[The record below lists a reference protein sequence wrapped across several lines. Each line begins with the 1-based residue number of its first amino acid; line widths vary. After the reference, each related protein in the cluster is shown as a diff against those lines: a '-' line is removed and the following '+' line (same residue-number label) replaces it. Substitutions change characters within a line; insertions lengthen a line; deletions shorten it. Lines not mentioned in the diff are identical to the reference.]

1 MKHEISTAVLHR
13 PAGTSKWTN
22 FRKNVIKSK
31 YLLLLLLPG
40 TAYLIIFQYIPMYG
54 VIIAFKDFSP
64 GLGIWGSEWVGFR
77 WFTEFFQSVYAF
89 RLLRNT
95 VLISLYSLIWGF
107 PIPVIFALLL
117 NELRNGFFKRAVQT
131 VSYFPH
137 FISSVIIAGLIVNF
151 LSPTDGLFGQL
162 FKWITGEPT
171 SLLTDPAW
179 FRTIYIGSGIWQGFG
194 WSSIIY
200 LAALSAIDP
209 QLYDA
214 AKIDGAGR
222 WKQMMHITL
231 PGIMPTIVIL
241 LILNMGSLL
250 SVGAE
255 KIILLYS
262 PAIYE
267 TSDVISTY
275 AYRRGLLGA
284 DYSFGAAVGLFN
296 SIANFLLLII
306 VNSISKKVNQT
317 SLW

>member
-1 MKHEISTAVLHR
+1 MIHEN
-13 PAGTSKWTN
+13 GTSALQRTAAANKWTYL
-22 FRKNVIKSK
+22 RKNVVKSK

-64 GLGIWGSEWVGFR
+64 GFGIMGSEWVGFR
-77 WFTEFFQSVYAF
+77 WFGEFFHSVYAY

-95 VLISLYSLIWGF
+95 ILISLYSLLWGF
-107 PIPVIFALLL
+107 PIPIIFALLL
-117 NELRNGFFKRAVQT
+117 NEIRNGFFKRAVQT

-137 FISSVIIAGLIVNF
+137 FISTVIIAGLIVNF
-151 LSPTDGLFGQL
+151 LSPTDGLFGLL
-162 FKWITGEPT
+162 FKSITGEST
-171 SLLTDPAW
+171 SLLTEPAW
-179 FRTIYIGSGIWQGFG
+179 FRTIYIASGIWQGFG

-209 QLYDA
+209 QLFDA

-222 WKQMMHITL
+222 WKQMLHITL
-231 PGIMPTIVIL
+231 PGIMPTMVIL

-275 AYRRGLLGA
+275 VYRRGLLGA

-296 SIANFLLLII
+296 SVANFLLLII
-306 VNSISKKVNQT
+306 VNAVSKKVNQT

>member
-1 MKHEISTAVLHR
+1 MIHENGTTALHQTAVM
-13 PAGTSKWTN
+13 SKWAY

-31 YLLLLLLPG
+31 FLLLLLLPG

-54 VIIAFKDFSP
+54 IIIAFKDFSP
-64 GLGIWGSEWVGFR
+64 GLGIWGSEWVGFK
-77 WFTEFFQSVYAF
+77 WFTEFFQSVYAY

-95 VLISLYSLIWGF
+95 VLISFYSLIWGF
-107 PIPVIFALLL
+107 PIPILFALLL

-137 FISSVIIAGLIVNF
+137 FISTVIITGLIVNF
-151 LSPTDGLFGQL
+151 LSPTDGLFGLL
-162 FKWITGEPT
+162 FKHLTGETT

-179 FRTIYIGSGIWQGFG
+179 FRTIYIGSGIWQEFG

-209 QLYDA
+209 QLFDA

-222 WKQMMHITL
+222 WKQMRHITL

-241 LILNMGSLL
+241 LILKMGSML
-250 SVGAE
+250 SVGSE

-275 AYRRGLLGA
+275 VYRRGLLGA

-296 SIANFLLLII
+296 SIANFLLLIVI
-306 VNSISKKVNQT
+306 NSISKKVNHT

>member
-1 MKHEISTAVLHR
+1 MKHEISTAALHR
-13 PAGTSKWTN
+13 PAGTSKWTY
-22 FRKNVIKSK
+22 FRKNAIKSK

-64 GLGIWGSEWVGFR
+64 GFGIWGSEWVGFR
-77 WFTEFFQSVYAF
+77 WFAEFFQSIYAY

-137 FISSVIIAGLIVNF
+137 FISTVIIAGLIVNF
-151 LSPTDGLFGQL
+151 LSPTDGLFGLL
-162 FKWITGEPT
+162 FKWMTGEPT

>member
-1 MKHEISTAVLHR
+1 MIHENGTNAWHR
-13 PAGTSKWTN
+13 SAAASKWSYLY
-22 FRKNVIKSK
+22 KNIIKSK

-40 TAYLIIFQYIPMYG
+40 TAYLIVFQYIPMYG
-54 VIIAFKDFSP
+54 IIIGFKDFSP
-64 GLGIWGSEWVGFR
+64 GLGIWRSEWVGFR
-77 WFTEFFQSVYAF
+77 WFAEFFQSVYAF

-95 VLISLYSLIWGF
+95 ILISLYSLIWGF
-107 PIPVIFALLL
+107 PIPIIFALLL
-117 NELRNGFFKRAVQT
+117 NELRNGFFKRAIQT

-137 FISSVIIAGLIVNF
+137 FISTVIIAGLIVNF
-151 LSPTDGLFGQL
+151 LSPTDGIVGLL
-162 FKWITGEPT
+162 LKHLTGETT

-179 FRTIYIGSGIWQGFG
+179 FRTIYITSGIWQEFG

-209 QLYDA
+209 QLFDA

-222 WKQMMHITL
+222 WKQMRHITL

-241 LILNMGSLL
+241 LILKMGSMLN
-250 SVGAE
+250 VGFE

-275 AYRRGLLGA
+275 VYRRGLLGA

-296 SIANFLLLII
+296 SLANFLLLII
-306 VNSISKKVNQT
+306 ANSISKKVNDT

>member
-1 MKHEISTAVLHR
+1 MIPENGTTALHR
-13 PAGTSKWTN
+13 AGAAGRWTR

-54 VIIAFKDFSP
+54 VVIAFKDFSP
-64 GLGIWGSEWVGFR
+64 GLGIWGSEWVGFH
-77 WFTEFFQSVYAF
+77 WFSEFFNSYYAY

-95 VLISLYSLIWGF
+95 VLISVYGLLWGF
-107 PIPVIFALLL
+107 PIPLIFALLL

-137 FISSVIIAGLIVNF
+137 FISTVIITGLIVNF
-151 LSPTDGLFGQL
+151 LSPHDGLIGVL
-162 FKWITGEPT
+162 LSKITGESI
-171 SLLTDPAW
+171 SLLVDPSW
-179 FRTIYIGSGIWQGFG
+179 FRTIYISSGIWQSFG

-209 QLYDA
+209 QLFDA

-222 WKQMMHITL
+222 WKQMLHITL
-231 PGIMPTIVIL
+231 PGIMPTVVIL

-275 AYRRGLLGA
+275 VYRRGLLGA